1 MLLFYFQQTIIV
13 KPPPEALLK
22 ELPRYSTRRTL
33 QAMEEGTLFY
43 KLGQEAAYKQYIN
56 QFTNNP
62 HALSKVQANEERV
75 KRTHMSHKF
84 SLTDVS
90 TFRWMGMYYYL
101 SIFGH
106 IWRNV
111 EFLALFFFLQSIH
124 IKPFILFHKL
134 AIVLIDVES
143 SLLTGP
149 IKKAQS

>member
-1 MLLFYFQQTIIV
+1 MNGHLTRNLVNIALYCLSIAYSTLQQRIKVLERRVKIPFIQQLRNVIIFFQQTIIV
-13 KPPPEALLK
+13 KPPPEALLG
-22 ELPRYSTRRTL
+22 PRYSTRRTL

-101 SIFGH
+101 SIFSH
-106 IWRNV
+106 
-111 EFLALFFFLQSIH
+111 F
-124 IKPFILFHKL
+124 
-134 AIVLIDVES
+134 
-143 SLLTGP
+143 
-149 IKKAQS
+149 

>member
-1 MLLFYFQQTIIV
+1 MI
-13 KPPPEALLK
+13 K
-22 ELPRYSTRRTL
+22 ELQPRYSTRRTL

-106 IWRNV
+106 FWRNV
-111 EFLALFFFLQSIH
+111 EVLVFFCNLWIYV
-124 IKPFILFHKL
+124 KPFILFHKL
-134 AIVLIDVES
+134 EIVFIDVKKVQM
-143 SLLTGP
+143 LTGP
-149 IKKAQS
+149 IIL